1 MNLHLSGHHLEV
13 TDSMRN
19 YITGKLDRVK
29 RHFDHVIDVNMILS
43 VDKLVQKVEANVHLS
58 GKNIFVESQDDDM
71 YAAID
76 SLIDKLDRQI
86 IKHKEKHGNRRGN
99 AARQA
104 ESEQPKIHD
113 EHGPADHR
121 QRHEMDR
128 LDEGEE
134 PDGIADDLPDPHVL
148 ERLEIRKQHWPP
160 YCGRQPASQRAAAP
174 SCGESQSYQ
183 L

>member
-13 TDSMRN
+13 TDSMRD

-99 AARQA
+99 GARQV
-104 ESEQPKIHD
+104 ESE
-113 EHGPADHR
+113 
-121 QRHEMDR
+121 
-128 LDEGEE
+128 
-134 PDGIADDLPDPHVL
+134 
-148 ERLEIRKQHWPP
+148 
-160 YCGRQPASQRAAAP
+160 
-174 SCGESQSYQ
+174 
-183 L
+183 